1 MLGLVHPFDA
11 MGAVPA
17 GHTDAVLTMAK
28 VMAQDLGLTPLF
40 ITSGAKT
47 PAETRTKTELNKATK
62 AAQDEARER
71 GNPDWER
78 VRAGGG
84 GYKLG
89 IEPGTSTAAIKGAYS
104 RALARQPL
112 QADGTNAPLNLG
124 MVLDGHRV
132 LVVDCDTEKSLRDFV
147 SMAAGWG
154 ITLQHPTVVSP
165 GAQDASG
172 AWKHS
177 GGGHFWFSL
186 PEGVTFADVPS
197 FNVGEGSDAVS
208 FMTTRKYVLVP
219 PSTRPE
225 GHYRWLGGVHECT
238 PEMVEYIR
246 SHARDGYGDAKT
258 NQPETPAPAKDEP
271 AAESRDHAAE
281 FAAALAQDGH
291 GIDDWAANT
300 SWEELLTS
308 HGWTKTN
315 QTSAC
320 GCWEYTAPGE
330 HASRKSATAHES
342 YCTEYRPERGHGP
355 LYVWTDFPP
364 EGLEGRKTWTKL
376 QFVAAVDHG
385 GDTVAAMRALGIAA
399 EDKTD
404 YAGLVAIS
412 EQISQTAKNE
422 AAESANAQV
431 TQPQQTQPAAA
442 PRGLSLVVPDD
453 VQAAVPATVQTSVP
467 ATVPATVPAA
477 VTSVDD
483 DTEREPDPLPRGVT
497 VLKFRGVDYDDDRPH
512 LIYAGEYGVY
522 VTGYELEKIDR
533 MCKWVAEETGA
544 EVTDAARLI
553 IAGAI
558 MRGEDPFDSDL
569 YPSGAPYDPELV
581 RCVFEPYAW
590 TRSVYEHATRT
601 RTGQG
606 VSAPITSLTRELI
619 RAAHR
624 LPVGVKTWR
633 GTPVALYGVL
643 VGESGKGKSYA
654 LNTQNLSPWP
664 DDQTYGWFKPGA
676 GSSTTAP
683 EIACDYGERTP
694 DQSVEP
700 RSGQVIPK
708 FFLEK
713 SVELAETGETD
724 EDGEPITKP
733 QAVLKKIDHPSA
745 VIITDELSTLMA
757 VSNGDSSTMVHTLD
771 SAYSGQPIGGM
782 KVSDSENTRV
792 EGDYRLQLL
801 AGMQASRFGD
811 VMVHAGSGFP
821 QRLLLAQTT
830 WPWAGV
836 DFGVRGTRDPQ
847 TPTQTMPRITADT
860 RFTVDSSIVNRLN
873 VLASINAAVSVESDD
888 AAAVAT
894 HRDDMRVRVACL
906 GALLNGSTHVD
917 EGMWEWAGAVVE
929 MSARTF
935 DFALAQSGRTR
946 RKTAHER
953 GEELAITQSTART
966 FAERED
972 AQLYARVAQVLLNAG
987 PQGLTLREIRHRV
1000 SRKRRAELPGLL
1012 DSWSTAEGLRIKK
1025 LPPLRANASPR
1036 YAHVES
1042 VDRIA

>member
-11 MGAVPA
+11 LGAVPA

-28 VMAQDLGLTPLF
+28 VMVQDLGLTPLF

-47 PAETRTKTELNKATK
+47 PAETRTKTDLNKATK
-62 AAQDEARER
+62 QVQEEAREL

-89 IEPGTSTAAIKGAYS
+89 IEPGTTTAAIKGAYS

-112 QADGTNAPLNLG
+112 QYDGEHAPLNLG

-132 LVVDCDTEKSLRDFV
+132 MVVDCDTEQSVEQFV

-165 GAQDASG
+165 GAQDATG

-197 FNVGEGSDAVS
+197 FNVGEGSDAIS

-238 PEMVEYIR
+238 PEMVDYIR
-246 SHARDGYGDAKT
+246 SHAKDGYADRTKT
-258 NQPETPAPAKDEP
+258 NQTDQSTPTEQVT
-271 AAESRDHAAE
+271 EQDHAAE
-281 FAAALAQDGH
+281 FAAAMEQDGD
-291 GIDDWAANT
+291 GIDEWAAAT

-308 HGWTKTN
+308 RGWTKTDA
-315 QTSAC
+315 TSAC

-330 HASRKSATAHES
+330 HASRKSATAHEP
-342 YCTEYRPERGHGP
+342 YCTEYKPARGHGP

-399 EDKTD
+399 EDQTD
-404 YAGLVAIS
+404 YSGLIAVS
-412 EQISQTAKNE
+412 EQIAQS
-422 AAESANAQV
+422 AAAQAVESANAQV
-431 TQPQQTQPAAA
+431 TQPEPEPQPST
-442 PRGLSLVVPDD
+442 PPTRGGLSLVVPDD
-453 VQAAVPATVQTSVP
+453 VTDTVTAPVQTPVP
-467 ATVPATVPAA
+467 ATVPATV
-477 VTSVDD
+477 
-483 DTEREPDPLPRGVT
+483 TEDYDAREPDPLPRGVT
-497 VLKFRGVDYDDDRPH
+497 VLKFRGVDYGDEDRTH

-522 VTGYELEKIDR
+522 VTGYELDKIDH
-533 MCKWVAEETGA
+533 MCEWVESATGA
-544 EVTDAARLI
+544 TVTDMTRLV
-553 IAGAI
+553 IAGSI
-558 MRGEDPFDSDL
+558 MRGEDPFDDDL

-581 RCVFEPYAW
+581 KRVFEPYAW
-590 TRSVYEHATRT
+590 TRSVYEHATTT

-606 VSAPITSLTRELI
+606 VSAPITSLTRELV

-654 LNTQNLSPWP
+654 LNTANLSPWP
-664 DDQTYGWFKPGA
+664 SDETYGWFKPGA
-676 GSSTTAP
+676 STTMGAP
-683 EIACDYGERTP
+683 EIACDFGDRTA

-713 SVELAETGETD
+713 TIEMADTGETD

-745 VIITDELSTLMA
+745 LIITDELSTLMA
-757 VSNGDSSTMVHTLD
+757 VSSGDSSTMVHTLD

-836 DFGVRGTRDPQ
+836 DFGIKGTRDPQ

-894 HRDDMRVRVACL
+894 HRDDMRVRIACL

-917 EGMWEWAGAVVE
+917 EGLWEWSGAVVE

-946 RKTAHER
+946 RKDAREH

-966 FAERED
+966 YAAQED
-972 AQLYARVAQVLLNAG
+972 GKLYARVAQLLLESG
-987 PQGLTLREIRHRV
+987 PKGLTLREIGRRV
-1000 SRKRRAELPGLL
+1000 SRKRRGELPGLL
-1012 DSWSTAEGLRIKK
+1012 DSWCTAEGLRIKK
-1025 LPPLRANASPR
+1025 LPALRANGSPR
-1036 YAHVES
+1036 YAHVEAVERS
-1042 VDRIA
+1042 A

>member
-11 MGAVPA
+11 LGAVPA
-17 GHTDAVLTMAK
+17 GHTSAVFTMAK

-40 ITSGAKT
+40 ITAGAKT
-47 PAETRTKTELNKATK
+47 PAETRTKTDLKRATK
-62 AAQDEARER
+62 QAQEEARER
-71 GNPDWER
+71 GNPDWQR

-89 IEPGTSTAAIKGAYS
+89 IEPGTTTAAIKGAYS
-104 RALARQPL
+104 RALARQPK
-112 QADGTNAPLNLG
+112 QDDGNPAPLNLG

-132 LVVDCDTEKSLRDFV
+132 MVVDCDTEQSVEQFV

-165 GAQDASG
+165 GAQDATG

-186 PEGVTFADVPS
+186 PEGVDFTDVPS
-197 FNVGEGSDAVS
+197 FNVGDGSDAVS

-238 PEMVEYIR
+238 PEMVEYVR
-246 SHARDGYGDAKT
+246 DHAKDGYADRDKT
-258 NQPETPAPAKDEP
+258 NQTKQSTPVEQVT
-271 AAESRDHAAE
+271 EQDHAAE
-281 FAAALAQDGH
+281 FAAALANGDD
-291 GIDDWAANT
+291 GIDEWAAAT
-300 SWEELLTS
+300 SWEDLLTS
-308 HGWTKTN
+308 RGWTKTDS
-315 QTSAC
+315 TSAC

-342 YCTEYRPERGHGP
+342 YCTEYKPQRGHGP
-355 LYVWTDFPP
+355 LYIWTDFPP
-364 EGLEGRKTWTKL
+364 QGLEDRKTWTKL

-385 GDTVAAMRALGIAA
+385 GDTAAAMRALGIAA
-399 EDKTD
+399 EDTTD
-404 YAGLVAIS
+404 YSGLLAVS
-412 EQISQTAKNE
+412 EQIAQSAKESTADT
-422 AAESANAQV
+422 ANAQV
-431 TQPQQTQPAAA
+431 TEPQPSTPTT
-442 PRGLSLVVPDD
+442 RGGLALVVPDGD
-453 VQAAVPATVQTSVP
+453 TPAVTPVVTATVPPTVP
-467 ATVPATVPAA
+467 ATVPATVPTT
-477 VTSVDD
+477 VTEDD
-483 DTEREPDPLPRGVT
+483 ERDPDPLPKGVE
-497 VLKFRGVDYDDDRPH
+497 VLKFRGVDYDDHRPN
-512 LIYAGEYGVY
+512 LVCAGEYGVY
-522 VTGYELEKIDR
+522 VTDFELGKIDR
-533 MCKWVAEETGA
+533 MCDWVSTSTG
-544 EVTDAARLI
+544 VPTTDAARLV

-558 MRGEDPFDSDL
+558 MRGEDPYDTEL

-581 RCVFEPYAW
+581 KRVFEPYAW
-590 TRSVYEHATRT
+590 TRSVFEHATNT

-606 VSAPITSLTRELI
+606 VSAPITSLTRELV

-633 GTPVALYGVL
+633 GTPVALYGVF

-654 LNTQNLSPWP
+654 LNTKNLSPWP

-676 GSSTTAP
+676 STSMGAP
-683 EIACDYGERTP
+683 EVACDYGDLTP

-708 FFLEK
+708 FFLETT
-713 SVELAETGETD
+713 VEQVETGKTD

-733 QAVLKKIDHPSA
+733 KPVLKKMDHPSR
-745 VIITDELSTLMA
+745 VIITDEMSTLMA
-757 VSNGDSSTMVHTLD
+757 VSNGDSATLVHTMD

-782 KVSDSENTRV
+782 KVGESENTRI

-801 AGMQASRFGD
+801 AGIQASRFGE

-836 DFGVRGTRDPQ
+836 DFGIHGTRDPQ
-847 TPTQTMPRITADT
+847 APTQTLPRITADM
-860 RFTVDSSIVNRLN
+860 RFTVDASIINRLT
-873 VLASINAAVSVESDD
+873 VLASINAAVSVETDK

-894 HRDDMRVRVACL
+894 HRDDMRVRIACL

-917 EGMWEWAGAVVE
+917 ERMWSWAGAVVE

-935 DFALAQSGRTR
+935 DFALAQSARTR
-946 RKTAHER
+946 RETANEE
-953 GEELAITQSTART
+953 GEELGIKQYTAQT
-966 FAERED
+966 FAKQEN
-972 AQLYARVAQVLLNAG
+972 AKLYARVAQVLLNAG
-987 PQGLTLREIRHRV
+987 PKGMTLREIRGHV
-1000 SRKRRAELPGLL
+1000 SRNRRPELPGLL
-1012 DSWSTAEGLRIKK
+1012 DSWSVAESLRIKK
-1025 LPPLRANASPR
+1025 LPKTRANGSPR
-1036 YAHVES
+1036 YAHVEA
-1042 VDRIA
+1042 VDRSA

>member
-11 MGAVPA
+11 LGAVPA
-17 GHTDAVLTMAK
+17 GHTSAVFTMAK
-28 VMAQDLGLTPLF
+28 VMSQDLGLTPLF

-47 PAETRTKTELNKATK
+47 PAETRTKTDLNKATK
-62 AAQDEARER
+62 QAQEEARER

-89 IEPGTSTAAIKGAYS
+89 IEPGTTTAAIKGAYS
-104 RALARQPL
+104 RALARQPKL
-112 QADGTNAPLNLG
+112 EDGTNAPLNLG
-124 MVLDGHRV
+124 MVLDGNRV
-132 LVVDCDTEKSLRDFV
+132 LVVDCDTEQSVEQFV

-165 GAQDASG
+165 GAQDATG

-197 FNVGEGSDAVS
+197 FNIGEGSDAVS

-238 PEMVEYIR
+238 PEMVDYIR
-246 SHARDGYGDAKT
+246 SHAKDGYADRNKT
-258 NQPETPAPAKDEP
+258 NQTDQSTSTDCDPESV
-271 AAESRDHAAE
+271 SRDHAAE
-281 FAAALAQDGH
+281 FAAAMEQGND
-291 GIDDWAANT
+291 GIDDWAAGT

-308 HGWTKTN
+308 HGWTKTDS
-315 QTSAC
+315 TSAC

-342 YCTEYRPERGHGP
+342 YCTEYRPQRGHGP

-376 QFVAAVDHG
+376 HFVAAVDHG

-404 YAGLVAIS
+404 YSGLIAVS
-412 EQISQTAKNE
+412 EQIAQS
-422 AAESANAQV
+422 AAVQAVESANAQV
-431 TQPQQTQPAAA
+431 TQPQSETQPST
-442 PRGLSLVVPDD
+442 PVTRGGLSLVVPDD
-453 VQAAVPATVQTSVP
+453 VPTAVPAPVQTSVP
-467 ATVPATVPAA
+467 ATAPAP
-477 VTSVDD
+477 VTEDD
-483 DTEREPDPLPRGVT
+483 EDQREPDPLPRGVT
-497 VLKFRGVDYDDDRPH
+497 VLKFRGVDYDDEDRTH

-522 VTGYELEKIDR
+522 VTGYELDKIDR
-533 MCKWVAEETGA
+533 MCEWVATETGA
-544 EVTDAARLI
+544 AVTDMTRLV
-553 IAGAI
+553 IAGSI
-558 MRGEDPFDSDL
+558 MRGEDPFDDDL

-581 RCVFEPYAW
+581 KRVFEPYAW
-590 TRSVYEHATRT
+590 TRSVYEHATTT

-606 VSAPITSLTRELI
+606 VSAPITSLTRELV

-654 LNTQNLSPWP
+654 LNTANLSPWP

-676 GSSTTAP
+676 SATMGAP
-683 EIACDYGERTP
+683 EVACDYGERTA

-713 SVELAETGETD
+713 TIEMADTGDTD

-745 VIITDELSTLMA
+745 LIITDELSTLMA
-757 VSNGDSSTMVHTLD
+757 VSSGDSSTMVHTLD

-836 DFGVRGTRDPQ
+836 DFGIKGTRDPQ
-847 TPTQTMPRITADT
+847 TPTQTLPRITADT
-860 RFTVDSSIVNRLN
+860 RFTVDASIVNRLN
-873 VLASINAAVSVESDD
+873 VLSSINAAVSVESDD

-894 HRDDMRVRVACL
+894 HHDDMRVRIACL
-906 GALLNGSTHVD
+906 GALLNGGTHVD
-917 EGMWEWAGAVVE
+917 EAMWEWAGAVVE

-946 RKTAHER
+946 RKDAHER
-953 GEELAITQSTART
+953 GEELAVTQSTART
-966 FAERED
+966 YAAQED
-972 AQLYARVAQVLLNAG
+972 GKLYARVAQLLLNAG
-987 PQGLTLREIRHRV
+987 PQGMTLREMRGRV
-1000 SRKRRAELPGLL
+1000 ARKRRPELPGLL
-1012 DSWSTAEGLRIKK
+1012 ESWCTAEGLRIKK
-1025 LPPLRANASPR
+1025 LPKTRANGSPR
-1036 YAHVES
+1036 YAHVEAVERS
-1042 VDRIA
+1042 A